1 MKISSRILL
10 SVLIADLLILFS
22 YISAEGLELVSFSYE
37 IVPEAEIDLTGVE
50 EEELKVAQQ
59 TFTAKLAIPVL
70 LSGQNTMLL
79 HFLTFRWLHQSYDQ
93 VSLAG
98 QIYRP
103 EYLYSIKYGL
113 VFIQR
118 ISPRW
123 QFAFLL
129 QPSMHSDFIGITS
142 EHIRLR
148 AGFIFEK
155 NVNGRFSY
163 GIGAGYSDDFGDEK
177 VLPVFRLNWKPGD
190 NWRFKF
196 DIPQKLELWYLI
208 SPRIRGG
215 IEAKV
220 TGAHFRIGENISLE
234 DGSSLQGGRI
244 KYSILN
250 AGPSIGFN
258 IYKGLD
264 LSINAGRSF
273 YRRLELYDVDNNQ
286 LFDSK
291 YENSFFLKVKMEYNV
306 GN

>member
-1 MKISSRILL
+1 MKIGSRILIL
-10 SVLIADLLILFS
+10 VLIADLLILFGH
-22 YISAEGLELVSFSYE
+22 ISAEGLELVSFSYE
-37 IVPEAEIDLTGVE
+37 FVPEAEIDLTGVE
-50 EEELKVAQQ
+50 AEELKVAQQ
-59 TFTAKLAIPVL
+59 TFTAKMAIPVL

-93 VSLAG
+93 VALAG
-98 QIYRP
+98 QVYRP

-129 QPSMHSDFIGITS
+129 QPSMHSDLKKITS
-142 EHIRLR
+142 KHIRLR

-155 NVNGRFSY
+155 EVSDRFSY
-163 GIGAGYSDDFGDEK
+163 GLGAGYSDDFGDEK

-196 DIPQKLELWYLI
+196 DIPQKLEIWYLF
-208 SPRIRGG
+208 SSQIRGG

-220 TGAHFRIGENISLE
+220 TGAHYRIGENISLE
-234 DGSSLQGGRI
+234 DGSSLQGGRV

-250 AGPSIGFN
+250 AGPSIRFN

-286 LFDSK
+286 LFDTQ
-291 YENSFFLKVKMEYNV
+291 YENSLFLKVKMEYNV
-306 GN
+306 GD